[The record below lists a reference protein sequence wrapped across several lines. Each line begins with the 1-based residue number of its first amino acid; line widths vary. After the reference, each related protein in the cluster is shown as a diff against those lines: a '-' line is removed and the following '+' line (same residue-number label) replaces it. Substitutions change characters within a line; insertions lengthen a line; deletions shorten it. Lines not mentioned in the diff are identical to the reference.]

1 MMDPDAVA
9 EQLEQTFNKI
19 HLENMQGIPI
29 LNSAIR
35 IQALGFQ
42 LFQGRVIGIIIT
54 PWLMNVVI
62 LPTDDEDWSHMNLGD
77 KRPHKF
83 SSRTYKFMLN
93 EFDGIG
99 LCQTHSLYSP
109 MQSFAS
115 HEQALDTA
123 QSFLDDLMVERD
135 LTEEERVDEELLGR
149 VLRGEAIP
157 EVNFD
162 AIDSA
167 QTDQAPAEGQ
177 EETSVNAQ
185 KDISRRNL
193 LRGQLS

>member
-1 MMDPDAVA
+1 MMDPKAVA

-42 LFQGRVIGIIIT
+42 LFQGRVIGIIIA

-62 LPTDDEDWSHMNLGD
+62 LPTEDEDWSHMNLGD
-77 KRPHKF
+77 KRPQKF
-83 SSRTYKFMLN
+83 LSRTYKFMLN
-93 EFDGIG
+93 KFDGIG

-109 MQSFAS
+109 MQNFAS
-115 HEQALDTA
+115 HEQALHAA

-135 LTEEERVDEELLGR
+135 LTEEEQVDEELLGR

-162 AIDSA
+162 AIESA
-167 QTDQAPAEGQ
+167 QADEIPDEGQ
-177 EETSVNAQ
+177 REINVNAQ
-185 KDISRRNL
+185 KEVSRRNL